1 MDPAG
6 VLLALEEQ
14 RKWRERRDR
23 LRARLRQLQ
32 RRKTSLAKELDR
44 ARRKVSEFNTL
55 LSNLK
60 TQLVPDRPMTPPPI
74 R

>member
-14 RKWRERRDR
+14 RKWRERRER
-23 LRARLRQLQ
+23 IQARLRQLR
-32 RRKTSLAKELDR
+32 RRKLSLASELDR
-44 ARRKVSEFNTL
+44 ARKKVSEFNAL
-55 LSNLK
+55 LANLK
-60 TQLVPDRPMTPPPI
+60 SPLLTDRPMTPPTI